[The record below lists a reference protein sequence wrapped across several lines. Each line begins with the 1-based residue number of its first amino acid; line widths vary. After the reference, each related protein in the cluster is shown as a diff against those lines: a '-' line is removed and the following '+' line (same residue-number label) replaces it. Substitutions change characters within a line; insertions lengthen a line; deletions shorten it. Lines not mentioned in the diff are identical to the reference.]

1 MPIFEF
7 QCRRCAHRFE
17 EILSLAELEAGEA
30 ICPNCGSTEV
40 ERAMSTFATASSQE
54 GPAPCGAPSRSA
66 CGTGGFT

>member
-7 QCRRCAHRFE
+7 NCRQCASSFE

-30 ICPNCGSTEV
+30 RCPACGTAEV
-40 ERAMSTFATASSQE
+40 ERTMSTFATSSGDD
-54 GPAPCGAPSRSA
+54 GPAPCGAPNRSA